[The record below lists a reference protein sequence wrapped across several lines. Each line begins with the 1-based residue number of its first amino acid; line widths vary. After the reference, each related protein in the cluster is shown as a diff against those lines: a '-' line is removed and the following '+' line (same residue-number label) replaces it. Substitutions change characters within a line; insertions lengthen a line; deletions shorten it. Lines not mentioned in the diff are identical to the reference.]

1 MTKETILNLLE
12 DFIITTIPE
21 NAEGKWLKAEL
32 HVWVQPNFMQVHG
45 SYFTKTEELQLEMKK
60 GRAVRK
66 NTLSLLQ
73 EFHKIT
79 ANKGQT
85 NWNSGQFTL
94 IPNGTLEHNLYWDQA
109 RQHEA
114 DTMNRESA
122 REAGVDYME
131 PVWNWD

>member
-66 NTLSLLQ
+66 NTKVKQIGIVDNSL
-73 EFHKIT
+73 
-79 ANKGQT
+79 
-85 NWNSGQFTL
+85 
-94 IPNGTLEHNLYWDQA
+94 
-109 RQHEA
+109 
-114 DTMNRESA
+114 
-122 REAGVDYME
+122 
-131 PVWNWD
+131 